1 MDSIKLLMKDE
12 FLMKK
17 SSELCCG
24 ADWWMYQHESCNVI
38 DMSCQIRPLRSAS
51 QCPLKCTE
59 KTRYV
64 SLTATV
70 NTKRPERYLFFAS
83 FIKLTYEC
91 KILSVKSFSPINISS
106 NLYSLMNRWAIISK
120 QWAKESI
127 PHFLE
132 QQQWLRLDWKML
144 PAAPCTCLMM
154 MVVG

>member
-1 MDSIKLLMKDE
+1 MKDE

-17 SSELCCG
+17 SSELWG
-24 ADWWMYQHESCNVI
+24 ALLRADWWMYQHESCNVI

-59 KTRYV
+59 KNALRLLDGNCQHEKTWEI
-64 SLTATV
+64 
-70 NTKRPERYLFFAS
+70 PFFAS

-91 KILSVKSFSPINISS
+91 KILSVKSFCPINISS

-154 MVVG
+154 MMVVG